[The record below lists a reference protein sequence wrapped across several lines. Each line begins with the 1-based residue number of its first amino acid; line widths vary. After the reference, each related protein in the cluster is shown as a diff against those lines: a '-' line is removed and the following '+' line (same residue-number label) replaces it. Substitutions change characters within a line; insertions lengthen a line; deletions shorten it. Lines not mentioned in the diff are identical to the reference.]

1 MRPASKRGNQFMKN
15 HSLTL
20 TDIGANLAHDSFDHD
35 RDEVIERARQA
46 GVDTLLL
53 TGSSLDSSRKV
64 IELARQHN
72 NLFAT
77 AGVHPHEARHADAE
91 VLEQI
96 AMLCG
101 DEQVVAVG
109 ETGLDFN
116 RDFSPRPEQERVFAA
131 HLQMAADNG
140 KPVFLHQ
147 RDAHERFLP
156 MLREQRDALAG
167 GVVHCFTDHREA
179 LFAYLDLDMYI
190 GVTGWICDER
200 RGRELLELVPHIPAE
215 RLLLETDAPYL
226 LPRSLRPRPP
236 GRRNEPAFLT
246 EVLKV
251 VAGARQAASEELAR
265 QTSANAARLFRLPD

>member
-1 MRPASKRGNQFMKN
+1 MKN

-35 RDEVIERARQA
+35 RDEVIERARRA

-77 AGVHPHEARHADAE
+77 AGIHPHEAQHAPAE
-91 VLEQI
+91 ILQQI
-96 AMLCG
+96 ATLC
-101 DEQVVAVG
+101 DDDLVVAVG

-131 HLQMAADNG
+131 HLKIAADNG

-156 MLREQRDALAG
+156 MLREQRDALSG
-167 GVVHCFTDHREA
+167 GVVHCFTDRKEA

-215 RLLLETDAPYL
+215 KLLLETDAPYL
-226 LPRSLRPRPP
+226 LPRSLRPRPS

-246 EVLKV
+246 EVLRV
-251 VAGARQAASEELAR
+251 VAEAPACNTGGVGAPGFGQCRPPVPSAAVKV
-265 QTSANAARLFRLPD
+265 

>member
-1 MRPASKRGNQFMKN
+1 MRPARECGNQLMT
-15 HSLTL
+15 HDLAL

-35 RDEVIERARQA
+35 RDDVIQRARLA
-46 GVDTLLL
+46 GVGTLLL

-77 AGVHPHEARHADAE
+77 AGIHPHEARHADTD
-91 VLEQI
+91 VLQQI
-96 AMLCG
+96 AMLC
-101 DEQVVAVG
+101 DQETVVAVG

-116 RDFSPRPEQERVFAA
+116 RDFSPRPAQERAFAA
-131 HLQMAADNG
+131 HLQIAADNG

-156 MLREQRDALAG
+156 MLREYRDALSG
-167 GVVHCFTDHREA
+167 GVVHCFTDRREA

-200 RGRELLELVPHIPAE
+200 RGRELLELAPHIPAE
-215 RLLLETDAPYL
+215 RLLLETDAPFL
-226 LPRSLRPRPP
+226 LPRSLRPRPS

-251 VAGARQAASEELAR
+251 VAEARQADPEELAR
-265 QTSANAARLFRLPD
+265 QTSTNAARLFRLPT